1 MSTFWSVALLPQS
14 GASSAAE
21 YITSVAGYFDANTI
35 IAFAALVTA
44 AFTGTLYW
52 NARNQLIHGQRV
64 ERAYVKLSHP
74 PPGIEPQLGT
84 DLVRLQ
90 ISVKNFGRTPAQI
103 TDIVLN
109 PLVLSGNQPLP
120 REPVYTRRDGGQA
133 QKAFLVANDELFYVR
148 YYQLEAGQMNEV
160 LDLAA
165 NLYLIGYVD
174 YIDQFGEHHR
184 GGYARLYGPR
194 IDDRALY
201 KTDED
206 FAARNNLVFV
216 TQEGYNYDR
225 IRRRWGGA
233 SMKPFLAA
241 CLAAVVVAAI
251 SWIVLNSVQEPVDRA
266 FATSP
271 YTRVGD

>member
-1 MSTFWSVALLPQS
+1 MTTFWSVALLLQS
-14 GASSAAE
+14 GASSVAE
-21 YITSVAGYFDANTI
+21 YITLVAGYIDANKI

-90 ISVKNFGRTPAQI
+90 ISVNNFGRTPAQI
-103 TDIVLN
+103 TDVVLN

-120 REPVYTRRDGGQA
+120 RKPVYTRRDGGPV
-133 QKAFLVANDELFYVR
+133 KAFLVANDELFYVR
-148 YYQLEAGQMNEV
+148 YYQLEAGELNEV

-165 NLYLIGYVD
+165 KLYLIGYVD

-184 GGYARLYGPR
+184 GGYARLYDTR
-194 IDDRALY
+194 KDDRAFY

-225 IRRRWGGA
+225 IRRPWGEV
-233 SMKPFLAA
+233 SVKPFLAA
-241 CLAAVVVAAI
+241 CLAAIVVAAI
-251 SWIVLNSVQEPVDRA
+251 SWIVLDSVQEPVDRA
-266 FATSP
+266 FTTP